1 MALFK
6 DALKTISDGISDM
19 SQLNVRT
26 FTGNITAPAA
36 GQDAKD
42 YMDTAFAD
50 GNLEVV
56 ALTRI
61 KLDGDADQF
70 FVKDDALRALL
81 LPAHQE
87 AIRAGQASRQA
98 AFNLFTS
105 KLTEMIAGLQD
116 DE

>member
-6 DALKTISDGISDM
+6 DALKTISEGISDM

-26 FTGNITAPAA
+26 FTGSITSPVA
-36 GQDAKD
+36 GMDSKT
-42 YMDTAFAD
+42 YMDTAFS
-50 GNLEVV
+50 GGELEVV

-61 KLDGDADQF
+61 KLDGDADQY
-70 FVKDDALRALL
+70 FVKDDAMRALL

-98 AFNLFTS
+98 VFNLFTS
-105 KLTEMIAGLQD
+105 KLTSLIGDLKDGE
-116 DE
+116 

>member
-1 MALFK
+1 MALFQ
-6 DALKTISDGISDM
+6 DALKKISEGISDM

-36 GQDAKD
+36 GMDSKN
-42 YMDTAFAD
+42 YMDAVFKN
-50 GNLEVV
+50 GQLEVV

-61 KLDGDADQF
+61 MLDGDADQYI
-70 FVKDDALRALL
+70 VKDEALRSAL

-105 KLTEMIAGLQD
+105 KMSELIGELN
-116 DE
+116 

>member
-6 DALKTISDGISDM
+6 DALKTISEGISDM

-36 GQDAKD
+36 GVNSKT
-42 YMDTAFAD
+42 YMDTAFSD

-61 KLDGDADQF
+61 MLDGDADQY
-70 FVKDDALRALL
+70 FVKDDALRAQL

-98 AFNLFTS
+98 AFNLFTG
-105 KLTEMIAGLQD
+105 KLTSLIDQLQD
-116 DE
+116 D